1 MFSLPLQGGSITI
14 NSSNPFD
21 PPVIDL
27 GMLQSDFDLFTL
39 REALKRAQQ
48 FFKAPVWQDVI
59 IGPTQDLENITTDAL
74 DTFIRNTVTPVLH
87 LVGSA
92 AMSARDAK
100 HGVVDPD
107 LLVKG
112 VHGLRII
119 DASVMV
125 SNSFQLHDDVLTTT
139 EAGDTQCTHG
149 CSDLCHCRE
158 RSRNVKTDLDVVSR
172 KRRIQVGF
180 ASVSV
185 SFKFQLRFT

>member
-1 MFSLPLQGGSITI
+1 MVTPISPKLALFNGSHVSPPLQGGSITI

-27 GMLQSDFDLFTL
+27 GMLQSDFDLFAL
-39 REALKRAQQ
+39 REALNRAQK
-48 FFKAPVWQDVI
+48 FFKASAWQDVI

-74 DTFIRNTVTPVLH
+74 DTFIRNTVAPMLH

-92 AMSARDAK
+92 AMSARDARDAK

-112 VHGLRII
+112 VHGFRII
-119 DASVMV
+119 DVSVLV
-125 SNSFQLHDDVLTTT
+125 SNSFQLRDEVLIST

-149 CSDLCHCRE
+149 CSDLCHWRE
-158 RSRNVKTDLDVVSR
+158 SRGNFKTDLDVVS
-172 KRRIQVGF
+172 
-180 ASVSV
+180 
-185 SFKFQLRFT
+185 

>member
-1 MFSLPLQGGSITI
+1 MVTPISCKLALFNGSHVSPPLQGGSITI

-27 GMLQSDFDLFTL
+27 GMLQSDFDLFAL
-39 REALKRAQQ
+39 REALKRAQK
-48 FFKAPVWQDVI
+48 FFKASGWQDVI

-74 DTFIRNTVTPVLH
+74 NTFIRNTVAPMLH

-100 HGVVDPD
+100 HGVMDPD

-119 DASVMV
+119 D
-125 SNSFQLHDDVLTTT
+125 
-139 EAGDTQCTHG
+139 
-149 CSDLCHCRE
+149 
-158 RSRNVKTDLDVVSR
+158 
-172 KRRIQVGF
+172 
-180 ASVSV
+180 VSV
-185 SFKFQLRFT
+185 WSDNGQ